1 MMTSVT
7 DQKDKIQWWIVT
19 RVPTK
24 VKVVSR
30 EGEWETPSHRRDI
43 VVDKPKGY
51 EESRPAPVADF
62 PDPDDLALFPRLT
75 EEQRSKVATMA
86 ERRDLDPGETLFDQ
100 GVRDAPFYVVEEGS
114 VDFFDT
120 RPGEERY
127 FAKCK
132 AGTFVGD
139 TAIFTGEPTIASCV
153 AAEPCR
159 VLMMS
164 REDLRRLVA
173 EYPDVGDLILQT
185 MTARREWMEGFSYG
199 QMRLIGS
206 RFSREAF
213 ELRDFLSRNRIP
225 HHWHDMETDE
235 ESQLLMEGLDIG
247 REETP
252 VLVRTQGVLRH
263 PTLPVVARE
272 LGLRTQVGQ
281 QPYDLVVLGAGS
293 AGLAAAVYGA
303 SEGLSTL
310 AVDAYAPGGQ
320 AGTSSRIENYLG
332 FPTGLSGDE
341 LAERAT
347 LQARKF
353 GAVLSSL
360 HGFRRL
366 EADGSIKRVE
376 LEDDQVLEA
385 HAVIIAIGAEY
396 RRLPAEGAQD
406 FEGSGIYY
414 SATHAEA
421 LQCTGEEVIVV
432 GGGNSA
438 GQATLNLAGYARRVY
453 LVVRRDSLTE
463 TMSRYL
469 TDRIER
475 NESIELVTNTEL
487 RAFHGEGGK
496 LRAATAVDR
505 RDGSERTLHT
515 RAIFAMIGAVPRTEA
530 LQGAVG
536 LDERGFVVTGE
547 DAGRHPDFEHHWTG
561 GDRQPYLLETTRPG
575 VFAAGDA
582 RSGSTKRVASAV
594 GEGSMAV
601 TYVHQVLDPAS

>member
-1 MMTSVT
+1 M
-7 DQKDKIQWWIVT
+7 
-19 RVPTK
+19 
-24 VKVVSR
+24 
-30 EGEWETPSHRRDI
+30 
-43 VVDKPKGY
+43 VDKPKGY
-51 EESRPAPVADF
+51 EESRPAPVDDF

-86 ERRDLDPGETLFDQ
+86 EQRDLDPGETLFDQ
-100 GVRDAPFYVVEEGS
+100 GVRDAPFYVVVEGS

-153 AAEPCR
+153 AAEPCQ

-164 REDLRRLVA
+164 REDLRHLVA

-263 PTLPVVARE
+263 PTLPAVAHE

-281 QPYDLVVLGAGS
+281 QPYDLVVLGAGP

-303 SEGLSTL
+303 SEGLRTL

-366 EADGSIKRVE
+366 KADGSIKRVE

-385 HAVIIAIGAEY
+385 HAVIIATGAEY

-421 LQCTGEEVIVV
+421 LQCTGEEVIGVRIV
-432 GGGNSA
+432 
-438 GQATLNLAGYARRVY
+438 TEPKTTIFTILNIARHAK
-453 LVVRRDSLTE
+453 LSHD
-463 TMSRYL
+463 
-469 TDRIER
+469 
-475 NESIELVTNTEL
+475 
-487 RAFHGEGGK
+487 GEGYVRCFYSPM
-496 LRAATAVDR
+496 LAAALFLNRVP
-505 RDGSERTLHT
+505 SRT
-515 RAIFAMIGAVPRTEA
+515 
-530 LQGAVG
+530 
-536 LDERGFVVTGE
+536 
-547 DAGRHPDFEHHWTG
+547 
-561 GDRQPYLLETTRPG
+561 
-575 VFAAGDA
+575 
-582 RSGSTKRVASAV
+582 
-594 GEGSMAV
+594 
-601 TYVHQVLDPAS
+601 

>member
-1 MMTSVT
+1 MSETES
-7 DQKDKIQWWIVT
+7 
-19 RVPTK
+19 
-24 VKVVSR
+24 SR
-30 EGEWETPSHRRDI
+30 EDGMP
-43 VVDKPKGY
+43 VPVDG
-51 EESRPAPVADF
+51 F

-75 EEQRSKVATMA
+75 EDQRSKVATMA
-86 ERRDLDPGETLFDQ
+86 GRREFGPGEKLFDQ
-100 GVRDAPFYVVEEGS
+100 GQRDAPFYVVEEGS
-114 VDFFDT
+114 VDFYDT

-159 VLMMS
+159 VLMMG

-225 HHWHDMETDE
+225 HRWHDMEADE
-235 ESQLLMEGLDIG
+235 ESQTLMEGLGID

-252 VLVRTQGVLRH
+252 VLVRAQGVLRH
-263 PTLPVVARE
+263 PTLPEVAGE
-272 LGLRTQVGQ
+272 LGLRTQVEQ
-281 QPYDLVVLGAGS
+281 RPYDLVVLGAGP

-303 SEGLSTL
+303 SEGLRTL
-310 AVDAYAPGGQ
+310 VVDAYAPGGQ

-360 HGFRRL
+360 HGFRSL
-366 EADGSIKRVE
+366 ENNGQLKRVE
-376 LEDDQVLEA
+376 LEDGQRLEA
-385 HAVIIAIGAEY
+385 RSVVIATGAEY
-396 RRLPAEGAQD
+396 RRLPAEGAED

-421 LQCTGEEVIVV
+421 LQCADEEVIVV

-438 GQATLNLAGYARRVY
+438 GQAAINLAGYARRVY
-453 LVVRRDSLTE
+453 LVVRRGTLTE

-469 TDRIER
+469 VDRIER
-475 NESIELVTNTEL
+475 NDTVELVTNTEL
-487 RAFHGEGGK
+487 TAFHGEDGE

-505 RDGSERTLHT
+505 RDGSERTLET
-515 RAIFAMIGAVPRTEA
+515 RAVFAMIGAVPRTEA

-547 DAGRHPDFEHHWTG
+547 DAGRHPDFESHWTE
-561 GDRQPYLLETTRPG
+561 DRQPYLLETTRPG

-601 TYVHQVLDPAS
+601 TYVHQVLASADS

>member
-1 MMTSVT
+1 MWHEGRRSTI
-7 DQKDKIQWWIVT
+7 DK
-19 RVPTK
+19 
-24 VKVVSR
+24 R
-30 EGEWETPSHRRDI
+30 EELISAAGEALENNAP
-43 VVDKPKGY
+43 V
-51 EESRPAPVADF
+51 PVADF

-75 EEQRSKVATMA
+75 EDQRSKVSTMA
-86 ERRDLDPGETLFDQ
+86 ERREFDPGEVLFEQ
-100 GVRDAPFYVVEEGS
+100 GQRDAPFYVVEEGS

-153 AAEPCR
+153 AAEPCQ

-185 MTARREWMEGFSYG
+185 MTARREWMEGYSYG

-213 ELRDFLSRNRIP
+213 EVRDFLSRNRIP
-225 HHWHDMETDE
+225 YRWHDMEADE
-235 ESQLLMEGLDIG
+235 ESQVLMEGLDIG
-247 REETP
+247 SEETP

-263 PTLPVVARE
+263 PTLPTVASE
-272 LGLRTQVGQ
+272 LGLRTQVEQ
-281 QPYDLVVLGAGS
+281 QPYDLVVLGAGP

-303 SEGLSTL
+303 SEGLNTL

-360 HGFRRL
+360 HGFRSL
-366 EADGSIKRVE
+366 EADGLLKRVE
-376 LEDDQVLEA
+376 LEDGQHLEA
-385 HAVIIAIGAEY
+385 HAVIIATGAEY
-396 RRLPAEGAQD
+396 RRLPADGAQD

-421 LQCTGEEVIVV
+421 LQCAGEEVLVV

-438 GQATLNLAGYARRVY
+438 GQAALNLARYASRVY
-453 LVVRRDSLTE
+453 LVIRRGSLEE

-469 TDRIER
+469 IDRIVR
-475 NESIELVTNTEL
+475 NDAIELVTDTEL
-487 RAFHGEGGK
+487 RAFHGENGE
-496 LRAATAVDR
+496 LQAATAVDR
-505 RDGSERTLHT
+505 RDDSERTLHT
-515 RAIFAMIGAVPRTEA
+515 RAVFAMIGAIPRSEA

-547 DAGRHPDFEHHWTG
+547 DASRHPDFGYHWTG
-561 GDRQPYLLETTRPG
+561 EDRQPYLLETTRPG
-575 VFAAGDA
+575 VFAVGDV

-601 TYVHQVLDPAS
+601 TYVHQVLASTL